1 MTSAGSLLSVV
12 RKMFLPN
19 RALVGSAGGDALAA
33 LANLSPIVEG
43 KRPMRGGSTAYV
55 CQQGHCQL
63 PTSDPVVLR
72 RQLGR
77 ITAYPGR

>member
-1 MTSAGSLLSVV
+1 VV

-19 RALVGSAGGDALAA
+19 RALVGSAGGDALAT
-33 LANLSPIVEG
+33 LATLSPIVEG
-43 KRPMRGGSTAYV
+43 KRAMRGRSTGYV

-77 ITAYPGR
+77 ITTYPLR